1 MNGNLLE
8 TLVDRNVINENT
20 ELTAKVVRK
29 DVSGISFIK
38 FAQTFYYVAH
48 SLTDPETGAGSVI
61 VESAVDGLID
71 TIPISSVET
80 VDGMEPR
87 RLAGIYAL
95 DEKGL
100 SVRQGARRGRKPKNR
115 EVA

>member
-1 MNGNLLE
+1 MHGNLLE
-8 TLVDRNVINENT
+8 TLVNRDVINEHT
-20 ELTAKVVRK
+20 ELTAKVIRK

-38 FAQTFYYVAH
+38 FDQTFYYVAH
-48 SLTDPETGAGSVI
+48 SLKNKETGEGSII
-61 VESAVDGLID
+61 VQSDVDGVLD
-71 TIPISSVET
+71 TIPIESVET
-80 VDGMEPR
+80 IDGMEPR

-95 DEKGL
+95 DEEGV